1 MEKDKDSNKVDF
13 TSTLGEKALDFVQQI
28 LTDPISELTG
38 TLKDKFEY
46 VRFKNKVNILLKVK
60 KFLESKG
67 IKTESKIPM
76 KDLSTLLEYSSFED
90 EEQMQD
96 KWASLLANTLD
107 PKNKFNSCH
116 LFSQV
121 LNQLSINE
129 INILTYL
136 LNKSFLTHA
145 GEVVFIEQ
153 KRLIN
158 QSGADYNTALIV
170 IDNLLRLGLIERDI
184 PVFKEKSPN
193 VMDISFRMSSD
204 YNEKSKIEVSNSFGL
219 TKFGEAFIR
228 KVYY

>member
-1 MEKDKDSNKVDF
+1 
-13 TSTLGEKALDFVQQI
+13 
-28 LTDPISELTG
+28 
-38 TLKDKFEY
+38 
-46 VRFKNKVNILLKVK
+46 
-60 KFLESKG
+60 
-67 IKTESKIPM
+67 
-76 KDLSTLLEYSSFED
+76 
-90 EEQMQD
+90 
-96 KWASLLANTLD
+96 
-107 PKNKFNSCH
+107 
-116 LFSQV
+116 
-121 LNQLSINE
+121 
-129 INILTYL
+129 
-136 LNKSFLTHA
+136 LTHA